1 MAYGLEPVARSP
13 KPSLTTLPFHTYHT
27 QKELLTMTVLIR
39 RITVAALLGASLVAI
54 SQRAEGAVQAQRPQP
69 VAGAIQAPP
78 LVPPATVPSATRVL
92 SPANAE
98 QTMEALAAILVRYPE
113 SVRRVLALDPSL
125 LQNPAYLEPYPELV
139 AFLQQHPE
147 VARNG
152 AEYLSGFRPS
162 YYVEPDQQTRVLRMW
177 ENLIEGAFIFLVF
190 CTVTGALVWLVKT
203 LVDYRRWYR
212 LSKVQTEAHNKLLD
226 RFTNNEDLLAYI
238 TTPSGKRFLESAPI
252 MLDGPSPSIGAPV
265 RRILW
270 AIEIGVVMV
279 CLGGGIYFARTA
291 APPDVSLAL
300 ATVSIVVT
308 ALGIGFVLAAG
319 ASYVLSRHMGV
330 LGGPAS
336 RQTGDADAQR
346 GA

>member
-1 MAYGLEPVARSP
+1 MTDFAR
-13 KPSLTTLPFHTYHT
+13 
-27 QKELLTMTVLIR
+27 R
-39 RITVAALLGASLVAI
+39 GTVAVLLAFLITAVFASAAI
-54 SQRAEGAVQAQRPQP
+54 AGRAQP
-69 VAGAIQAPP
+69 GQAPAVRQMP
-78 LVPPATVPSATRVL
+78 AASQQPPVTRVVA
-92 SPANAE
+92 PADAD
-98 QTMEALAAILVRYPE
+98 QTREALREILGRYPTT
-113 SVRRVLALDPSL
+113 VARVLALDPTL
-125 LQNPAYLEPYPELV
+125 LQNPAYLEPYPELA

-152 AEYLSGFRPS
+152 ADYLSGFRPS
-162 YYVEPDQQTRVLRMW
+162 YYVEPDRETRVLRMW
-177 ENLIEGAFIFLVF
+177 ENLMEGAFIFLVF

-291 APPDVSLAL
+291 APPDVSLGL

-308 ALGIGFVLAAG
+308 ALGVGFVLAAG
-319 ASYVLSRHMGV
+319 SSYLLSRHMGV
-330 LGGPAS
+330 LGASAS
-336 RQTGDADAQR
+336 RQAGDVDAQR

>member
-1 MAYGLEPVARSP
+1 
-13 KPSLTTLPFHTYHT
+13 
-27 QKELLTMTVLIR
+27 MTDLSR
-39 RITVAALLGASLVAI
+39 RGTVAVFLAFLITAVFAPAAIAGRAQPGQAPAVRQMPAAL
-54 SQRAEGAVQAQRPQP
+54 QAQLPP
-69 VAGAIQAPP
+69 V
-78 LVPPATVPSATRVL
+78 TRVVA
-92 SPANAE
+92 PADAD
-98 QTMEALAAILVRYPE
+98 QTREALREILGRYPTT
-113 SVRRVLALDPSL
+113 VARVLALDPTL
-125 LQNPAYLEPYPELV
+125 LQNPAYLEPYAELV

-152 AEYLSGFRPS
+152 ADYLSDFRPS
-162 YYVEPDQQTRVLRMW
+162 YYVEPDRETRVLRMW
-177 ENLIEGAFIFLVF
+177 ENLIQGAFIFLVF

-226 RFTNNEDLLAYI
+226 RFTNNEELLAYI

-252 MLDGPSPSIGAPV
+252 MLDTASASIGAPV
-265 RRILW
+265 KRILW

>member
-1 MAYGLEPVARSP
+1 MTDFARRGTVVVLLAVSLIAVSHETEGARQAPRAQPTPGASQAQLPPAAPQAQLQSAPVTRVVAQTDADQTREALREILGRYP
-13 KPSLTTLPFHTYHT
+13 T
-27 QKELLTMTVLIR
+27 
-39 RITVAALLGASLVAI
+39 TVA
-54 SQRAEGAVQAQRPQP
+54 
-69 VAGAIQAPP
+69 
-78 LVPPATVPSATRVL
+78 
-92 SPANAE
+92 
-98 QTMEALAAILVRYPE
+98 
-113 SVRRVLALDPSL
+113 RVLALDPTL
-125 LQNPAYLEPYPELV
+125 RQKPAYLEPYAELV

-152 AEYLSGFRPS
+152 ADYLSGFRPS
-162 YYVEPDQQTRVLRMW
+162 YYVEPDRETRVLRMW
-177 ENLIEGAFIFLVF
+177 DNLFQGALIFLVF
-190 CTVTGALVWLVKT
+190 CVVTGALVWLVKT

-252 MLDGPSPSIGAPV
+252 MLDTASASIGAPV
-265 RRILW
+265 KRILW

-279 CLGGGIYFARTA
+279 CLGIGVYFAQEVAPADVRLVLRTVA
-291 APPDVSLAL
+291 
-300 ATVSIVVT
+300 IVVT

-319 ASYVLSRHMGV
+319 ASYALSRHMGV
-330 LGGPAS
+330 LNGAAS